1 MKMKILTRL
10 DNATRGL
17 DAANEFLLEECGKQI
32 SLNELS
38 NVVLAYQHGHD
49 GLTVMARERGV
60 SSAAMTGAMDSME
73 YKGLAERVRD
83 ADRRKILVNLTERGM
98 EVLRKASLASV

>member
-1 MKMKILTRL
+1 MKILTIL

-17 DAANEFLLEECGKQI
+17 DAANEFLLKECGKQI

-49 GLTVMARERGV
+49 GLTVMARERGI